1 MQPHDLLA
9 RMVEQLPVGVFAFSA
24 DGDVLL

>member
-9 RMVEQLPVGVFAFSA
+9 RVVEHLPVGVFAFSA
-24 DGDVLL
+24 DGRVLL